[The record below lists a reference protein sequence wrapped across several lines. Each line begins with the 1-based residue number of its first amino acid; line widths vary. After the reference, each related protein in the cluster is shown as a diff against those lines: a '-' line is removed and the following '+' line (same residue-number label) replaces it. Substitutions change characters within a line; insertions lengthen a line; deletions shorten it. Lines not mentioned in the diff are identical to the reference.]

1 MAEKPRRARV
11 QKIIKNLLDSEIP
24 EIQTMANK
32 LAAQI
37 KELEEHSS
45 RLRTYI
51 AQIENL
57 ATDEDNAMTET
68 RIGELLKDL
77 DKALGELKHR
87 SKKSLTTRAGAK
99 VSSPRRTAIIQR
111 IEPEIDDV
119 EKVLEEELVEEVEE
133 AEEPEENTTG
143 QGMRLE
149 TYETPEGY
157 VIKKSRM

>member
-1 MAEKPRRARV
+1 
-11 QKIIKNLLDSEIP
+11 
-24 EIQTMANK
+24 
-32 LAAQI
+32 
-37 KELEEHSS
+37 
-45 RLRTYI
+45 
-51 AQIENL
+51 
-57 ATDEDNAMTET
+57 MTET

>member
-24 EIQTMANK
+24 EIQSKANK
-32 LAAQI
+32 LATQI

-45 RLRTYI
+45 RLRTYL

-111 IEPEIDDV
+111 IEPEIEEV
-119 EKVLEEELVEEVEE
+119 EEVIVEEEMVEEVEE
-133 AEEPEENTTG
+133 PEESTAG

-149 TYETPEGY
+149 TYQTPEGY

>member
-24 EIQTMANK
+24 EIQSKANK

-37 KELEEHSS
+37 KDLEEHSS

-77 DKALGELKHR
+77 DVALGELKHR
-87 SKKSLTTRAGAK
+87 SKKSLTTRTGGK
-99 VSSPRRTAIIQR
+99 VPPPRRAAIVQR
-111 IEPEIDDV
+111 TEPDI
-119 EKVLEEELVEEVEE
+119 EEVEE
-133 AEEPEENTTG
+133 IIVEEEEVVEETEQPEESTGG
-143 QGMRLE
+143 QGMGLE
-149 TYETPEGY
+149 RYQTPEGY
-157 VIKKSRM
+157 VIKKLRM

>member
-24 EIQTMANK
+24 EIQSKANK

-51 AQIENL
+51 TQIENL

-77 DKALGELKHR
+77 DKALDELKHR
-87 SKKSLTTRAGAK
+87 SKRSLTTRATGK
-99 VSSPRRTAIIQR
+99 VSPKKRAAIVQR
-111 IEPEIDDV
+111 IEPEMEEMEEVIM
-119 EKVLEEELVEEVEE
+119 EEEVEEVEE
-133 AEEPEENTTG
+133 EPEESTAG

-149 TYETPEGY
+149 TYRTPEGY
-157 VIKKSRM
+157 VIKKSRI

>member
-11 QKIIKNLLDSEIP
+11 QRIIKNLLDSEIP
-24 EIQTMANK
+24 EIQSKANK

-87 SKKSLTTRAGAK
+87 SKRSLASRAGGK
-99 VSSPRRTAIIQR
+99 ISPPKRAAIVQR
-111 IEPEIDDV
+111 IEPEI
-119 EKVLEEELVEEVEE
+119 EEVEE
-133 AEEPEENTTG
+133 VIVEEEIEEVEEEPEGSTAG

-149 TYETPEGY
+149 TYQTPEGY
-157 VIKKSRM
+157 VIKKSRI